1 MATSTIK
8 GNKIERKW
16 YLIDAKDKILGR
28 IATRIA
34 TILIGKNKP
43 IWSPNIDT
51 GDFVIVINAEKIKVT
66 GKKLFD
72 KKYYKHSGY
81 IGSLKEVPL
90 YSLLNKSPET
100 VIKLAVKGMLPKNKL
115 GRKMIKKLKVYKGE
129 KHPHISQNLIL
140 LEVN

>member
-28 IATRIA
+28 IATKIA

-66 GKKLFD
+66 GKKLSD

-90 YSLLNKSPET
+90 SSLLNKSPET

-129 KHPHISQNLIL
+129 KHPHASQNPIL